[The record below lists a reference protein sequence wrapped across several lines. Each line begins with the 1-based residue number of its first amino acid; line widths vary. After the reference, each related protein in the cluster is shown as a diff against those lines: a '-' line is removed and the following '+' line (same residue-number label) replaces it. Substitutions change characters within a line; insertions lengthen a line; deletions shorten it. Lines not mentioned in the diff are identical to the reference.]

1 MEHTKRFATLL
12 SCLLVLSGCGNRP
25 INPQQI
31 GVSTQQGG
39 MDKRILDPKITYQDF
54 LLQRGDA
61 NIELEQPGYRAQ
73 NIASSTNGSINM
85 LGGTQGLVQ
94 VWPNPTIQPQQGGY
108 VENVLSYAA
117 MYYGTPY
124 EFSSDRSDPSTFDCS
139 DFTRWVYL
147 ASLGMDLPKDSRS
160 QATYVQTFSKHA
172 YTSIREANRGDL
184 LFFIS
189 FKGTDYNNYV
199 GSDKSIQSISH
210 CGIYLGNGKMIH
222 TASAAT
228 GGVRIDDV
236 NNNHLEW
243 RFVLGGSVL

>member
-1 MEHTKRFATLL
+1 MKNTKRYVTLI
-12 SCLLVLSGCGNRP
+12 SCLLVMSGCGNTH
-25 INPQQI
+25 IDSQQLGI
-31 GVSTQQGG
+31 STQQGG
-39 MDKRILDPKITYQDF
+39 MDKRILDPTITYQDF

-73 NIASSTNGSINM
+73 SINM
-85 LGGTQGLVQ
+85 LEGTQGLVK
-94 VWPNPTIQPQQGGY
+94 VSPNPAIQPQEGGY
-108 VENVLSYAA
+108 VENMLAHAA

-124 EFSSDRSDPSTFDCS
+124 EFSSDRSNPSTFDCS

-147 ASLGMDLPKDSRS
+147 SSLGMDLPKDSRS
-160 QATYVQTFSKHA
+160 QATYVQTFSK
-172 YTSIREANRGDL
+172 YTYTNITEANRGDL
-184 LFFIS
+184 LFFKS
-189 FKGTDYNNYV
+189 FRGTDAKDYV
-199 GSDKSIQSISH
+199 GSDKSIENISH

-236 NNNHLEW
+236 NGNHLEW